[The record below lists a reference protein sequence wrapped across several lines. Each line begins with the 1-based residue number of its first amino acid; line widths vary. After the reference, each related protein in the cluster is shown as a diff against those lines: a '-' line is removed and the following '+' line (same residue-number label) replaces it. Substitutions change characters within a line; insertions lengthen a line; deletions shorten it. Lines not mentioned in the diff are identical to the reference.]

1 MNKGWASVPQKVLRA
16 EQCGKSWGGELCALG
31 TEAGLLLELDRK
43 FQSLSSDEVI
53 NLRESKQA
61 TCPGRQL
68 GMGER
73 ADDKEL
79 SSYGDEE
86 GGGVR

>member
-1 MNKGWASVPQKVLRA
+1 MG
-16 EQCGKSWGGELCALG
+16 
-31 TEAGLLLELDRK
+31 
-43 FQSLSSDEVI
+43 

-61 TCPGRQL
+61 ACPVRQL
-68 GMGER
+68 GTGER

-86 GGGVR
+86 GGGVGGLMEGGVALAFTDGG

>member
-1 MNKGWASVPQKVLRA
+1 MG
-16 EQCGKSWGGELCALG
+16 
-31 TEAGLLLELDRK
+31 
-43 FQSLSSDEVI
+43 

-61 TCPGRQL
+61 ACPGRQL
-68 GMGER
+68 GTGER

-86 GGGVR
+86 GGGAGGGLMEGGVALAFTEGG